1 MYPKIFNFY
10 LRNIRN
16 LDIIDSLKN
25 AGFPEVE
32 GFLRYL
38 LLYRSIGSLKNALGT
53 NAGEWLPHLNNL

>member
-32 GFLRYL
+32 GFLR
-38 LLYRSIGSLKNALGT
+38 
-53 NAGEWLPHLNNL
+53 